1 MESLPRGSLA
11 PLRWPRAV
19 SPILAGAAAGMLT
32 ASVFVSAG
40 VLMVFSLVRE
50 PPPHLAEAARRLSSG
65 ALVFRLVVLS
75 YPTWA
80 FIGVLLGLA
89 YIGVEA
95 VNPGPGLGSP
105 NLAFTLVVIVTA
117 AAAGLPLF
125 LILRR
130 MAAGI
135 AAICLA
141 FAGSFG
147 WLLPHFAS

>member
-1 MESLPRGSLA
+1 M
-11 PLRWPRAV
+11 
-19 SPILAGAAAGMLT
+19 SPVFAGAVAGMLT

-50 PPPHLAEAARRLSSG
+50 PPPHLAAAARRLSSG
-65 ALVFRLVVLS
+65 ALVFRLVVLA

-80 FIGVLLGLA
+80 FVGALIGLA
-89 YIGVEA
+89 YVGVER
-95 VNPGPGLGSP
+95 VNPGSGLGSP

-117 AAAGLPLF
+117 VAVGLPLF
-125 LILRR
+125 LLLRR
-130 MAAGI
+130 MAAGV

-141 FAGSFG
+141 FIGSFG